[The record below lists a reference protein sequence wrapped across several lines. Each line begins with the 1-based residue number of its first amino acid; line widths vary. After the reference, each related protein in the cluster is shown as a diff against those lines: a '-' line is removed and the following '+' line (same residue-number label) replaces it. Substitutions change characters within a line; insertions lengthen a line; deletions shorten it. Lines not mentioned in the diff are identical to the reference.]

1 MVVFLPQRHL
11 GDSMKLGPA
20 LLAGAFLWAGPA
32 IAQSQPQSAGGDL
45 HLQQIDYDAGE
56 IVRLRGSPGYQM
68 MIALSPDEQ
77 VQTVSLGDSSAW
89 QVSLNRGGDRLFL
102 KPSQG
107 DVVTNMTVV
116 TSVRTYN
123 FDLVSLA
130 VPAPDMPY
138 TVEFRYPALK
148 SLTSDAGYVDV
159 GAATRR
165 ISRYKVSGAKQLWPS
180 GMTND
185 GQHTFISWPKTAA
198 IPAVYAQDEHGKDV
212 LVNGM
217 MGRDDV
223 YVVDGVP
230 DRLTFRIDES
240 VAYAARQQPR
250 KPR

>member
-1 MVVFLPQRHL
+1 MRFRPASFVGAFLCA
-11 GDSMKLGPA
+11 GPA
-20 LLAGAFLWAGPA
+20 L
-32 IAQSQPQSAGGDL
+32 AQSQPQATSGDL
-45 HLQQIDYDAGE
+45 HLQQIDYDAGQ

-89 QVSLNRGGDRLFL
+89 QVSVNRQGDRLFL

-107 DVVTNMTVV
+107 AVATNMTVV

-123 FDLVSLA
+123 FDLMSLA
-130 VPAPDMPY
+130 APAPDMPY
-138 TVEFRYPALK
+138 TVEFHYPAHK
-148 SLTSDAGYVDV
+148 SLTSDSGYVDV
-159 GAATRR
+159 AAATRR
-165 ISRYKVSGAKQLWPS
+165 ISRYRVSGAKQLWPS

-185 GQHTFISWPKTAA
+185 GQHTFISWPRAAA
-198 IPAVYAQDEHGKDV
+198 IPAVYAQDDHGKDV

-230 DRLTFRIDES
+230 DRLTFRIDQN
-240 VAYAARQQPR
+240 VAYATRQQPR

>member
-1 MVVFLPQRHL
+1 MRLRPASFVGAFLCA
-11 GDSMKLGPA
+11 GPA
-20 LLAGAFLWAGPA
+20 L
-32 IAQSQPQSAGGDL
+32 AQSQPQATGGDL
-45 HLQQIDYDAGE
+45 HLQQIDYDAGQ

-77 VQTVSLGDSSAW
+77 VQTVALGDSSAW
-89 QVSLNRGGDRLFL
+89 QVSVNRQGDRLFL

-107 DVVTNMTVV
+107 DVATNMTVV

-123 FDLVSLA
+123 FDLMSLA
-130 VPAPDMPY
+130 APAPDMPY
-138 TVEFRYPALK
+138 TVEFHYPAHK
-148 SLTSDAGYVDV
+148 SLTSDSGYVDV
-159 GAATRR
+159 AAATRR

-185 GQHTFISWPKTAA
+185 GQHTFISWPRAAA
-198 IPAVYAQDEHGKDV
+198 IPAVYAQDDHGKVV

-230 DRLTFRIDES
+230 DRLTFRIDQN
-240 VAYAARQQPR
+240 VAYATRQQPR